1 MNGNLIYAQQDGS
14 QFSNN
19 LMIINDGQLYQDS
32 GLSISNGT
40 QSNLRV
46 SFNTNDQSGHI
57 TSNALSM
64 DAQTIRIP
72 SLASTSEAGN
82 SYLVIDSS
90 GNMLNGGPS
99 ITSDF
104 INQVISSIQS
114 NLDTMNQQ
122 IQSLTAS
129 YTTINTELTAIT
141 TNLTS
146 VTTSLSTINTQIA
159 TLTSDIDKINNTP
172 ATNYSPYLLVILGV
186 LGILFIIVIIFF
198 IVVLKRLGK
207 LEKQLGEEDYKNEI
221 NF

>member
-19 LMIINDGQLYQDS
+19 LMILNDGQQYQDS
-32 GLSISNGT
+32 GISISNGT

-72 SLASTSEAGN
+72 SLASTETGN

-99 ITSDF
+99 LTTDF
-104 INQVISSIQS
+104 INNVISTIQS

-122 IQSLTAS
+122 IQSLTSS
-129 YTTINTELTAIT
+129 YTTINTELTSIT
-141 TNLTS
+141 TNLTE
-146 VTTSLSTINTQIA
+146 VTTSLSNMNTQIA
-159 TLTSDIDKINNTP
+159 TLTSDINKINNTP
-172 ATNYSPYLLVILGV
+172 VTNYSPYLLLILGILGV
-186 LGILFIIVIIFF
+186 LFLIVIIFI
-198 IVVLKRLGK
+198 IVVLRRLGRI
-207 LEKQLGEEDYKNEI
+207 EKQLGGDDVKTK
-221 NF
+221 